1 MKASVPG
8 LVSVVCSTKIKII
21 LGLIQRYVGYKIME
35 ATIIQIKVV
44 TATALLSAVICLPTI
59 CLQSLSGQQQQNES
73 GIGDKSLQ
81 TINIQNITSQMQPL
95 SGNESKFATY
105 FSPELGIQIDHPTDW
120 SPIIRKFPDQVQ
132 VLEFNTSRSEMM
144 QLLPPTVRIS
154 SAPQPDIPNLQQ
166 LTETLLSIAS
176 NYPKFDLKDN
186 ATQALGN
193 VTAQKVLY
201 TYGSADPSQQL
212 SLQAMDIWTIKD
224 GKRYVF
230 SYIAPVSEFSINLP
244 VVERMLNS
252 LSFG

>member
-1 MKASVPG
+1 
-8 LVSVVCSTKIKII
+8 
-21 LGLIQRYVGYKIME
+21 ME
-35 ATIIQIKVV
+35 ATIIQIKIL
-44 TATALLSAVICLPTI
+44 TATALLSAVICLPAI
-59 CLQSLSGQQQQNES
+59 CVQSLSSQQQQNES
-73 GIGDKSLQ
+73 GIGGKSIQ
-81 TINIQNITSQMQPL
+81 TINIQNMTSQLQPP
-95 SGNESKFATY
+95 SSNESKFATY

-186 ATQALGN
+186 ATLALGN

-212 SLQAMDIWTIKD
+212 SLQALDIWTIKD

-230 SYIAPVSEFSINLP
+230 SYIGVRIFD
-244 VVERMLNS
+244 
-252 LSFG
+252 